1 MSIWNGKGLQFGDL
15 ATRLPIVQGGMG
27 VGISMS
33 RLASAV
39 ACEGGVGVIST
50 ACIGMFEPDFSK
62 NGMEA
67 NIRRL
72 REEIRRARAL
82 MRSNLENK
90 GLLGVNIM
98 VALTNFGDMV
108 RTSIEEGIDLIF
120 SGAGLP
126 LNLPEYLQGN
136 THTKLVPIVSS
147 ARAAGIIIKRW
158 RDRFCYFPDAVVV
171 EGPLAGGHLGFSPEQ
186 LEDDRYR
193 IENLVPEVL
202 KVTRSFEGEAR
213 REIPVIA
220 GGGLYTGE
228 DIARIMIAG
237 ASGVQLGTRFVV
249 THECDAS
256 EAFKQSYLDAREGD
270 VEIIKSPVG
279 MPGRAIH
286 NEFLQQVGEGRKQPY
301 ACAYHCISTCDLTK
315 SPYCIASA
323 LIQAQ
328 KGNLKHGFAFAGSNV
343 WRCDKVTS
351 VHELIEELTEEYNDA
366 GRTIQ
371 GAAASGPSVPAS

>member
-1 MSIWNGKGLQFGDL
+1 MSIWNGKGLSFGDL
-15 ATRLPIVQGGMG
+15 VTRLPIVQGGMG

-50 ACIGMFEPDFSK
+50 ACIGMFEPDFAK
-62 NGMEA
+62 NGVEA

-72 REEIRRARAL
+72 REEIRRAREL
-82 MRSNLENK
+82 MRSNLEGK

-108 RTSIEEGIDLIF
+108 RTSIEEGIDIIF

-158 RDRFCYFPDAVVV
+158 RDRFSYFPDAVVV
-171 EGPLAGGHLGFSPEQ
+171 EGPLAGGHLGFSMEQ
-186 LEDDRYR
+186 LEDPRYQ
-193 IENLVPEVL
+193 IDNLVPEVL
-202 KVTRSFEGEAR
+202 MVTKSYAEEAK

-220 GGGLYTGE
+220 GGGIYTGA
-228 DIARIMIAG
+228 DIARIMKAG
-237 ASGVQLGTRFVV
+237 ASGVQMGTRFVV
-249 THECDAS
+249 TRECDAS
-256 EAFKQSYLDAREGD
+256 DAFKQTYLDAREED
-270 VEIIKSPVG
+270 IEIIKSPVG

-286 NEFLQQVGEGRKQPY
+286 NEYLEQVREGRKHPY
-301 ACAYHCISTCDLTK
+301 TCAYHCILTCDLTK

-343 WRCDKVTS
+343 WRCDKMTTVP
-351 VHELIEELTEEYNDA
+351 ELIRELTDEFN
-366 GRTIQ
+366 
-371 GAAASGPSVPAS
+371 GAVG